1 MSYNDERIFNLL
13 KYFKDG
19 ADKDNDFCYFH
30 NLPAVDTNSLE
41 EIAEAFE
48 HNHTFCKR
56 VRTKAKHIVLSFHK
70 DSTPYLDDAT
80 LYALTAEFL
89 RLRAPNAIGYV
100 QKHVEKEHHH
110 LHVCLS
116 GNNAYS
122 DTSIRLDKA
131 EYIKRMKELE
141 IFQMT
146 HFKELNTSL
155 VYQHQKEK
163 KVAISP
169 KETHKQ
175 AVLKLL
181 TELSDKARY
190 TDEFLELIAEHSEL
204 ECYAYRNKINGVFY
218 KGKKY
223 RFKKYIPERYSAL
236 EQLQKWHELS
246 KGNQNSQELT
256 H

>member
-1 MSYNDERIFNLL
+1 MTYNNGSILRLL
-13 KYFKDG
+13 QYFRDG
-19 ADKDNDFCYFH
+19 ADKDDDFCYFH

-41 EIAEAFE
+41 QIAEAFE
-48 HNHTFCKR
+48 YNHSFCKR

-70 DSTPYLDDAT
+70 DSTPYLDDAA

-89 RLRAPNAIGYV
+89 RLRAPNAIGYI
-100 QKHVEKEHHH
+100 QKHVEKDHHH

-131 EYIKRMKELE
+131 EYVKRMKELE
-141 IFQMT
+141 SFQMA
-146 HFKELNTSL
+146 HFKELDASL

-163 KVAISP
+163 KVTIGP
-169 KETHKQ
+169 KETCKQ
-175 AVLKLL
+175 EILKLL
-181 TELSDKARY
+181 TELADKARH
-190 TDEFLELIAEHSEL
+190 TDEFLELIAKHTEL

-246 KGNQNSQELT
+246 KGDQDSQELT
-256 H
+256 R